1 MGIIRSMK
9 LTEISG
15 NITAANTSQVVTPA
29 VEERLY
35 LLFQNRSA
43 SAVMN
48 IRFGSAATAAAPS
61 VQVNPGETL
70 HWGYP
75 FCPVASLNVICPTQD
90 SKFSVWIG
98 TPR

>member
-43 SAVMN
+43 SADMN
-48 IRFGSAATAAAPS
+48 IRFGSDATSSSPS
-61 VQVNPGETL
+61 VSVDPGAIL

-75 FCPVASLNVICPTQD
+75 FCPVESLHVVCPAQD